1 MVIFQVISKV
11 TMCQHHY
18 VPSLKTGSQNE
29 DINLAEKQAEERY
42 QATAKPS
49 QDMKKEAAK
58 LNRVQDQ
65 ESSII
70 EVKKSLRYL

>member
-1 MVIFQVISKV
+1 MS
-11 TMCQHHY
+11 
-18 VPSLKTGSQNE
+18 E
-29 DINLAEKQAEERY
+29 EKY

-58 LNRVQDQ
+58 LKSVQDQ

>member
-1 MVIFQVISKV
+1 MSAPQCTYFENWIYKEQRLKEKKV
-11 TMCQHHY
+11 H
-18 VPSLKTGSQNE
+18 
-29 DINLAEKQAEERY
+29 

-58 LNRVQDQ
+58 LKRVQDQ

-70 EVKKSLRYL
+70 EVKKSFRYL

>member
-1 MVIFQVISKV
+1 MVICKV
-11 TMCQHHY
+11 LSEVSMCQHHN
-18 VPSLKTGSQNE
+18 VPILKTGYIQRTK
-29 DINLAEKQAEERY
+29 DQRKVH

-58 LNRVQDQ
+58 LNRVQDH
-65 ESSII
+65 ESSIM